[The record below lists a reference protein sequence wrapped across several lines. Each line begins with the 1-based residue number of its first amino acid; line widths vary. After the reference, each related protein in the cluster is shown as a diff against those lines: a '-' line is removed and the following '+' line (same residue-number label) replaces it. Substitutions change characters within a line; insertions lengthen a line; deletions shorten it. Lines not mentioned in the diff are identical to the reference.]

1 MTQKKVIPVKYF
13 YYGMLLCVLLI
24 TSLFF
29 YLWMRES
36 NEQKAL
42 NERGIKANAWI
53 INLYETKASKK
64 SSPNYYMEVGFF
76 ADTTKKLSPIVKDT
90 ISKTKTASDKLLESL
105 AKQTEGLR
113 QPIGDYETQTINI
126 GNYQIYKGYKIND
139 KIRVQFLP
147 EDHSVIRI
155 ANN

>member
-1 MTQKKVIPVKYF
+1 
-13 YYGMLLCVLLI
+13 MLLCVLLI

-64 SSPNYYMEVGFF
+64 LSPNYYMEVGFF
-76 ADTTKKLSPIVKDT
+76 ADTTKKLSPIVTDT